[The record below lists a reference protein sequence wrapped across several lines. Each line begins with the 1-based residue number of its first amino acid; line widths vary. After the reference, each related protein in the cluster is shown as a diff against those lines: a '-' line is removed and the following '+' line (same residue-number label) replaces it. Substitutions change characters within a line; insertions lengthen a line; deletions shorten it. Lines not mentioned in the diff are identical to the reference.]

1 MVGVI
6 FLLRLKSECK
16 KNHILKIKITEDKS
30 KFVK

>member
-1 MVGVI
+1 MIRV
-6 FLLRLKSECK
+6 RLESECK